1 LKFKGEIDMKIVY
14 YLTALLILSS
24 MALPAACQDGISLTI
39 NVHEEALDGPL
50 LSEVLI
56 TGLDGTGNEFA
67 GVTDSDGVAVISGT
81 PGAWQFAFQKDGYD
95 DLNLQ
100 YNATQTEETA
110 AYLEK
115 SSEADQVALAVYVH
129 EGSLDGPI
137 LSDVQITG
145 QDGDGN
151 DFAGITNSS
160 GVAIISGIPGS
171 WQFAFQKDGYDALY
185 LEYNATQGE
194 EAAAYLEKAV

>member
-1 LKFKGEIDMKIVY
+1 MKIVY

-24 MALPAACQDGISLTI
+24 MALPAACQDGISLTV

-56 TGLDGTGNEFA
+56 TGLDGIGNEFA

-81 PGAWQFAFQKDGYD
+81 PGAWQFAFQKNGYD

-194 EAAAYLEKAV
+194 EAAAYLEKAD

>member
-24 MALPAACQDGISLTI
+24 MALPAACQDGISLTV

-81 PGAWQFAFQKDGYD
+81 PGAWQFAFQKNGYD

-194 EAAAYLEKAV
+194 EVAAYLEKAA

>member
-1 LKFKGEIDMKIVY
+1 MKIAY

-24 MALPAACQDGISLTI
+24 MALPAACQDGISLTV

-81 PGAWQFAFQKDGYD
+81 PGAWQFAFQKNGYD

-194 EAAAYLEKAV
+194 EVAAYLEKAA

>member
-1 LKFKGEIDMKIVY
+1 MKIVY

-24 MALPAACQDGISLTI
+24 MALPAACQDGISLTV

-194 EAAAYLEKAV
+194 EVAAYLEKAA

>member
-1 LKFKGEIDMKIVY
+1 MKIVY

-24 MALPAACQDGISLTI
+24 MALPAACQDGISLTV

-56 TGLDGTGNEFA
+56 TGLDGIGNEFA

-81 PGAWQFAFQKDGYD
+81 PGAWQFAFQKNGYD

-185 LEYNATQGE
+185 LEYNATQSE
-194 EAAAYLEKAV
+194 EAAAYLEKAA

>member
-1 LKFKGEIDMKIVY
+1 LKGEIDMKIAY

-24 MALPAACQDGISLTI
+24 MALPAACQDGISLTV

-81 PGAWQFAFQKDGYD
+81 PGAWQFAFQKNGYD

-194 EAAAYLEKAV
+194 EVAAYLEKAA

>member
-1 LKFKGEIDMKIVY
+1 MKIAY
-14 YLTALLILSS
+14 CLTALLILSS
-24 MALPAACQDGISLTI
+24 MALPAACQERISLTV

-95 DLNLQ
+95 PLYLQ

-129 EGSLDGPI
+129 EGSLDGPN

-151 DFAGITNSS
+151 DFAGITNST
-160 GVAIISGIPGS
+160 GVAIISGTPGA
-171 WQFAFQKDGYDALY
+171 WEFAFQKDGYDALY
-185 LEYNATQGE
+185 LEYNATQSE
-194 EAAAYLEKAV
+194 KAVAYLEKAD

>member
-1 LKFKGEIDMKIVY
+1 LKFNGEIDMKIVY

-24 MALPAACQDGISLTI
+24 MALPAACQDGISLTV

-81 PGAWQFAFQKDGYD
+81 PGAWQFAFQKNGYD

-185 LEYNATQGE
+185 LEYNATQSE
-194 EAAAYLEKAV
+194 EAAAYLEKAA

>member
-1 LKFKGEIDMKIVY
+1 MKIVY

-24 MALPAACQDGISLTI
+24 MALPAACQDGISLTV

-81 PGAWQFAFQKDGYD
+81 PGAWQFAFQKNGYD

-194 EAAAYLEKAV
+194 EAAAYLEKAA

>member
-1 LKFKGEIDMKIVY
+1 MKIVY

-24 MALPAACQDGISLTI
+24 MALPAACQDGISLTV

-81 PGAWQFAFQKDGYD
+81 PGAWQFAFQKNGYD

-137 LSDVQITG
+137 LSDVQIMG

-151 DFAGITNSS
+151 EFSGTTNST
-160 GVAIISGIPGS
+160 GVAIISGIPGT

-185 LEYNATQGE
+185 LEYNATQSE
-194 EAAAYLEKAV
+194 ETAAYLEEAA

>member
-24 MALPAACQDGISLTI
+24 MALPAACQDGISLTV

-81 PGAWQFAFQKDGYD
+81 PGAWQFAFQKNGYD

-185 LEYNATQGE
+185 LEYNATQSE
-194 EAAAYLEKAV
+194 EVAAYLEKAA

>member
-24 MALPAACQDGISLTI
+24 MALPAACQDGISLTV

-194 EAAAYLEKAV
+194 EVAAYLEKAA

>member
-1 LKFKGEIDMKIVY
+1 MKIVY

-24 MALPAACQDGISLTI
+24 MALPAACQDGISLTV

-56 TGLDGTGNEFA
+56 TGLDGIGNEFA

-115 SSEADQVALAVYVH
+115 SSEADKVALAIYVH

-185 LEYNATQGE
+185 LEYNATQSE
-194 EAAAYLEKAV
+194 EAAAYLEKAA

>member
-1 LKFKGEIDMKIVY
+1 LKGEIDMNIAY

-24 MALPAACQDGISLTI
+24 MALPASCQEQISLTI

-56 TGLDGTGNEFA
+56 TGSDGTGNEFA
-67 GVTDSDGVAVISGT
+67 GVTDSDGAAVISGT
-81 PGAWQFAFQKDGYD
+81 PGTWQFSFQKDGYD

-100 YNATQTEETA
+100 YDATQTEETA

-115 SSEADQVALAVYVH
+115 SSCAEQVALAVYVL

-137 LSDVQITG
+137 LPDVQITG

-151 DFAGITNSS
+151 EFSGTTNST
-160 GVAIISGIPGS
+160 GVAIISGIPGT
-171 WQFAFQKDGYDALY
+171 WQFAFQKAGYDSLY
-185 LEYNATQGE
+185 LQYNATQSE
-194 EAAAYLEKAV
+194 EAAAYLEKAD

>member
-1 LKFKGEIDMKIVY
+1 MKIVY

-24 MALPAACQDGISLTI
+24 MALPAACQDGISLTV

-81 PGAWQFAFQKDGYD
+81 PGAWQFAFQKNGYD

-194 EAAAYLEKAV
+194 EVAAYLEKAA

>member
-1 LKFKGEIDMKIVY
+1 MKIVY

-24 MALPAACQDGISLTI
+24 MALPAACQDGISLTV

-81 PGAWQFAFQKDGYD
+81 PGTWQFSFQKDGYD

-100 YNATQTEETA
+100 YDATQTEETA

-185 LEYNATQGE
+185 LEYNATQSE
-194 EAAAYLEKAV
+194 EAAAYLEKAA

>member
-1 LKFKGEIDMKIVY
+1 MKIVY

-24 MALPAACQDGISLTI
+24 MALPAACQDGISLTV

-56 TGLDGTGNEFA
+56 TGLDGIGNEFA

-185 LEYNATQGE
+185 LEYNATQSE
-194 EAAAYLEKAV
+194 EVAAYLEKAA

>member
-1 LKFKGEIDMKIVY
+1 LKLKGEIDMKIAY

-24 MALPAACQDGISLTI
+24 MALPASCQEQISLTV

-56 TGLDGTGNEFA
+56 TGSDETGNVFA

-81 PGAWQFAFQKDGYD
+81 PGAWQFSFQKDGYD

-100 YNATQTEETA
+100 YDATQSEETA

-115 SSEADQVALAVYVH
+115 SSGAEQVALAVYVH
-129 EGSLDGPI
+129 EESLDGPI

-151 DFAGITNSS
+151 EFAGTTNST
-160 GVAIISGIPGS
+160 GVAIISGIPGT

-185 LEYNATQGE
+185 LEYNATQSE
-194 EAAAYLEKAV
+194 ETAAYLEEAA

>member
-1 LKFKGEIDMKIVY
+1 MKIVY

-24 MALPAACQDGISLTI
+24 MALPAACQDGISLTV

-115 SSEADQVALAVYVH
+115 SSEADQVAIAIYVH

-194 EAAAYLEKAV
+194 EVAAYLEKAA

>member
-1 LKFKGEIDMKIVY
+1 MKIVY

-24 MALPAACQDGISLTI
+24 MALPAACQDGISLTV

-56 TGLDGTGNEFA
+56 TGLDGIGNEFA

-194 EAAAYLEKAV
+194 EAAAYLEKAA

>member
-1 LKFKGEIDMKIVY
+1 MKIVY

-24 MALPAACQDGISLTI
+24 MALPAACQDGISLTV

-81 PGAWQFAFQKDGYD
+81 PGAWQFAFQKNGYD

-185 LEYNATQGE
+185 LEYNATQSE
-194 EAAAYLEKAV
+194 EVAAYLEKAA

>member
-1 LKFKGEIDMKIVY
+1 MKIAY

-24 MALPAACQDGISLTI
+24 MALPASCQERISLTI

-50 LSEVLI
+50 LSEVFI
-56 TGLDGTGNEFA
+56 TGSDGTGNEFA
-67 GVTDSDGVAVISGT
+67 GVTDSDGAAVISGT
-81 PGAWQFAFQKDGYD
+81 PGTWQFSFQKDGYD

-100 YNATQTEETA
+100 YDATENEETA

-115 SSEADQVALAVYVH
+115 SSGAEQVALAVYVH

-137 LSDVQITG
+137 LSDVQIMG

-151 DFAGITNSS
+151 EFSGTTNST
-160 GVAIISGIPGS
+160 GVAIISGIPGT
-171 WQFAFQKDGYDALY
+171 WQFAFQKAGYDSLY
-185 LEYNATQGE
+185 LQYNATQSE
-194 EAAAYLEKAV
+194 EAAAYLEKAD

>member
-1 LKFKGEIDMKIVY
+1 MKIVY

-24 MALPAACQDGISLTI
+24 MALPAACQDGISLTV

-185 LEYNATQGE
+185 LEYNATQSE
-194 EAAAYLEKAV
+194 EAAAYLEKAA

>member
-1 LKFKGEIDMKIVY
+1 MKIVY

-24 MALPAACQDGISLTI
+24 MALPAACQDGISLTV

-50 LSEVLI
+50 LSEVFI
-56 TGLDGTGNEFA
+56 TGSDGTGNEFA
-67 GVTDSDGVAVISGT
+67 GVTDSDGAAVISGT
-81 PGAWQFAFQKDGYD
+81 PGTWQFSFQKDGYD

-100 YNATQTEETA
+100 YDATQTEETA

-115 SSEADQVALAVYVH
+115 SSGAEQVALAVYVL

-194 EAAAYLEKAV
+194 EVAAYLEKAA

>member
-1 LKFKGEIDMKIVY
+1 MKIVY

-24 MALPAACQDGISLTI
+24 MALPAACQDGISLTV

-56 TGLDGTGNEFA
+56 TGLDGIGNEFA

-194 EAAAYLEKAV
+194 EVAAYLEKAA

>member
-1 LKFKGEIDMKIVY
+1 MKIVY

-24 MALPAACQDGISLTI
+24 MALPAACQDRISLTV

-56 TGLDGTGNEFA
+56 TGSGGTGNEFA

-81 PGAWQFAFQKDGYD
+81 PGAWQFAFQKNGYD

-137 LSDVQITG
+137 LSDVQIMG

-151 DFAGITNSS
+151 EFSGTTNST
-160 GVAIISGIPGS
+160 GVAIISGIPGT

-185 LEYNATQGE
+185 LEYNATQSE
-194 EAAAYLEKAV
+194 ETAAYLEEAA

>member
-24 MALPAACQDGISLTI
+24 MALPAACQDGISLTV

-56 TGLDGTGNEFA
+56 TGLDGIGNEFA

-81 PGAWQFAFQKDGYD
+81 PGAWQFAFQKNGYD

-185 LEYNATQGE
+185 LEYNATQSE
-194 EAAAYLEKAV
+194 EAAAYLEKAA

>member
-1 LKFKGEIDMKIVY
+1 MKIVY

-24 MALPAACQDGISLTI
+24 MALPAACQDGISLTVT
-39 NVHEEALDGPL
+39 VHEEALDGPL

-81 PGAWQFAFQKDGYD
+81 PGAWQFAFQKNGYD

-194 EAAAYLEKAV
+194 EVAAYLEKAA

>member
-1 LKFKGEIDMKIVY
+1 MKIVY

-24 MALPAACQDGISLTI
+24 MALPAACQDGISLTV

-56 TGLDGTGNEFA
+56 TGLDGIGNEFA

-81 PGAWQFAFQKDGYD
+81 PGAWQFAFQKNGYD

-151 DFAGITNSS
+151 EFSGTTNST
-160 GVAIISGIPGS
+160 GVAIISGIPGT

-185 LEYNATQGE
+185 LEYNATQSE
-194 EAAAYLEKAV
+194 EAAAYLEKAA

>member
-1 LKFKGEIDMKIVY
+1 LKFNGEIDMKIVY

-24 MALPAACQDGISLTI
+24 MALPAACQDGISLTV

-56 TGLDGTGNEFA
+56 TGLDGIGNEFA

-81 PGAWQFAFQKDGYD
+81 PGAWQFAFQKNGYD

-185 LEYNATQGE
+185 LEYNATQSE
-194 EAAAYLEKAV
+194 EAAAYLEKAA

>member
-1 LKFKGEIDMKIVY
+1 MKIVY

-24 MALPAACQDGISLTI
+24 MALPAACQDGISLTV

-56 TGLDGTGNEFA
+56 TGLDGIGNEFA

-81 PGAWQFAFQKDGYD
+81 PGAWQFAFQKNGYD

-185 LEYNATQGE
+185 LEYNATQSE
-194 EAAAYLEKAV
+194 EVAAYLEKAA

>member
-1 LKFKGEIDMKIVY
+1 MKIVY

-24 MALPAACQDGISLTI
+24 MALPAACQDGISLTV

-56 TGLDGTGNEFA
+56 TGLDGIGNEFA

-81 PGAWQFAFQKDGYD
+81 PGAWQFAFQKNGYD

-171 WQFAFQKDGYDALY
+171 WQFVFQKDGYDALY
-185 LEYNATQGE
+185 LEYNATQSE
-194 EAAAYLEKAV
+194 EAAAYLEKAA

>member
-1 LKFKGEIDMKIVY
+1 MKIVY

-24 MALPAACQDGISLTI
+24 MALPAACQDGISLTV

-115 SSEADQVALAVYVH
+115 SSEADKVALAIYVH

-194 EAAAYLEKAV
+194 EAAAYLEKAD

>member
-1 LKFKGEIDMKIVY
+1 
-14 YLTALLILSS
+14 
-24 MALPAACQDGISLTI
+24 MALPAACQDGISLTV

-56 TGLDGTGNEFA
+56 TGSDGTGNEFA

-81 PGAWQFAFQKDGYD
+81 PGAWQFAFQKNGYD

-194 EAAAYLEKAV
+194 EAAAYLEKAD

>member
-24 MALPAACQDGISLTI
+24 MALPAACQDGISLTV

-81 PGAWQFAFQKDGYD
+81 PGAWQFAFQKNGYD

-185 LEYNATQGE
+185 LEYNATQSE
-194 EAAAYLEKAV
+194 EAAAYLEKAA